1 MDVSKTR
8 LQVLAQGDLTER
20 AQRRAQEIS
29 RDADLKTQ
37 VPHGWAPRA
46 GRGSDPAV
54 SVAVAEDDVVTLVS
68 RGLSRTDAAATLH
81 VTAGDPELGRAVT
94 DGMAAAMSAYY
105 VEL

>member
-1 MDVSKTR
+1 
-8 LQVLAQGDLTER
+8 
-20 AQRRAQEIS
+20 
-29 RDADLKTQ
+29 
-37 VPHGWAPRA
+37 
-46 GRGSDPAV
+46 
-54 SVAVAEDDVVTLVS
+54 VAEDDVVTLVS